1 MSQRAFTNREL
12 DIMSIL
18 WKTGSATVSEVRE
31 QLADELA
38 YTSVL
43 SALQTLEEKG
53 AVTHQPEG
61 RAYRYVPLVEPE
73 EAGRGALDRILD
85 KVFHG
90 SAEMLLAQLVEERSL
105 EKAELERMRKLLD
118 QRLKKDVKRPD
129 GRESNE

>member
-1 MSQRAFTNREL
+1 MDQPTFTNREL
-12 DIMSIL
+12 DVMSIL
-18 WKTGSATVSEVRE
+18 WKHGDATVSEVRE
-31 QLADELA
+31 QLPDELA

-53 AVTHQPEG
+53 LVTHRLDG

-73 EAGRGALDRILD
+73 AAGRTAIGRILD

-105 EKAELERMRKLLD
+105 TDAELVRMRQLLE
-118 QRLKKDVKRPD
+118 QRLR
-129 GRESNE
+129 GRVGRSEAGE